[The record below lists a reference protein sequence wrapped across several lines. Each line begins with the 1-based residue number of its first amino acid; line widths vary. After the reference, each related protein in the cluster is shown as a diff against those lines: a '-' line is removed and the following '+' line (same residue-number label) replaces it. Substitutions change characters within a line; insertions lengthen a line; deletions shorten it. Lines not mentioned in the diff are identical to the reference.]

1 MSFIRFEIDNQ
12 EGRGSI
18 LARPSKWEKVIY
30 VHINFIGQGFR
41 FVGYHCS
48 CIACVLTSTIRILF
62 D

>member
-1 MSFIRFEIDNQ
+1 MNFMRFEIDNQ
-12 EGRGSI
+12 EGRGI
-18 LARPSKWEKVIY
+18 VLALPSKWEKAIY

-48 CIACVLTSTIRILF
+48 CITCDFTSTIGVLL